1 MRCFS
6 GRVAAILTIS
16 VLSACGGGEE
26 PFDSSFPPPPLPPV
40 VTPSPAPTKVPA
52 KPRPPAPVKTPPTP
66 QLPETNGLP
75 FAGPGV
81 TNGGDIRIALA
92 AGPATVTAAQGRDGD
107 RFSPLVV
114 NHIPLTIAQNATD
127 QITIT
132 IDGQPVTLTRGID
145 DIYRNGQ
152 VSFAFPS
159 RDFGAGKDV
168 SVYSMVD
175 LASNRAA
182 IMAIGNE
189 TDPTPTSLRGAATYD
204 VDLMGIVRRSVG
216 VDPATV
222 VVMDGTGSINLP
234 FASLLDGKFTVD
246 WRDLNDESVVAST
259 TYDLR
264 GNLTGNR
271 VTANLRPQNC
281 IGNCES
287 RLEGN
292 LFGVDGSEI
301 AGTGVIQETIVQQ
314 GQIASHTGTFG
325 FLGTKN

>member
-1 MRCFS
+1 MCYVK
-6 GRVAAILTIS
+6 GRVAAILTLS
-16 VLSACGGGEE
+16 VLSACGGGDES
-26 PFDSSFPPPPLPPV
+26 FDSSFPPPSPPRE
-40 VTPSPAPTKVPA
+40 VTAPSKPRTT
-52 KPRPPAPVKTPPTP
+52 PRPPAPVKTPPPP
-66 QLPETNGLP
+66 QLPVTNGLP

-81 TNGGDIRIALA
+81 TGGGDIRIALA
-92 AGPATVTAAQGRDGD
+92 DGPASLTAAQVRDGD
-107 RFSPLVV
+107 RFAPLVV
-114 NHIPLTIAQNATD
+114 QHIPLTIAQNATD

-132 IDGQPVTLTRGID
+132 IDGQPVTLTKGID
-145 DIYRNGQ
+145 DIYRNGEA
-152 VSFAFPS
+152 SFAFPR

-234 FASLLDGKFTVD
+234 FASSLDGKFTVD
-246 WRDLNDESVVAST
+246 WRDVNDESVVAST

-271 VTANLRPQNC
+271 VTADLQPQNC
-281 IGNCES
+281 LSSCES
-287 RLEGN
+287 RLEGH

-314 GQIASHTGTFG
+314 GQITSHTGTFG
-325 FLGTKN
+325 FLGAKN